1 MIRYIA
7 QLSPHH
13 RNLSRRVHLFM
24 DVAGQVNEKRCGLT
38 RLYFLQNELQKE
50 QQPDDAGK

>member
-38 RLYFLQNELQKE
+38 RLSFLQNELQKE